1 MRVFVAGATGVA
13 GRRAVAGLVAAGHEV
28 TGIARDAQKAELVRT
43 LGATP
48 VAVSLFDA
56 DALRAAVAGHDAV
69 VNLATKIPPV
79 RNAARAGAW
88 DENTRIRTEGSTN
101 LADAAIAAGA
111 HVYVQESLAFLY
123 GDHGGEWIDAGSTP
137 ILDSPYTAPVR
148 TAEANAARVTAAG
161 GRGVVLRFG
170 FFYAADS
177 EQTRTSVH
185 MARRGTSTEF
195 GAADAY
201 APAID
206 ADDVATAIVAA
217 LDAPAGVYDIV
228 DDEPMTSRERDEAL
242 AHAVGRRRLWR
253 APAWMVPTG
262 AAELGLSR
270 RVSNRRFRD
279 ATGWAPRSSNRAI
292 GMRKVVAEMG
302 VEPALSIRTRVS
314 LWLLAFTALGLGLY
328 AEFTPRAFYDNFP
341 FGRGWV
347 ALDGRYNQHLIR
359 DFGALNLA
367 LCVFTAGALFIGLR
381 SVAKLAALAWIVYS
395 VPHFVYHLRHLTM
408 AMAGADKV
416 GMMVSLAV
424 PILLAIVILWPESRR
439 SDAAGVAELSSPREA
454 RTLHISRS

>member
-13 GRRAVAGLVAAGHEV
+13 GRRAVARLVAAGHEV
-28 TGIARDAQKAELVRT
+28 TGIARGADKSELLRT

-79 RNAARAGAW
+79 RNAASLTAW
-88 DENTRIRTEGSTN
+88 AENSRIRTEGSTN

-111 HVYVQESLAFLY
+111 QVYVQESLAFLY
-123 GDHGGEWIDAGSTP
+123 DDHGAEWIDAESAPVSET
-137 ILDSPYTAPVR
+137 PYTAPVL

-177 EQTRTSVH
+177 EQSRTSVN
-185 MARRGTSTEF
+185 MARRGISTEF
-195 GAADAY
+195 GSDENY
-201 APAID
+201 SPAID
-206 ADDVATAIVAA
+206 ADDVATAVVAA
-217 LDAPAGVYDIV
+217 LNAPAGVYDIV
-228 DDEPMTSRERDEAL
+228 DDEPMTGRDREATL
-242 AHAVGRRRLWR
+242 AHAIRRHRLRR
-253 APAWMVPTG
+253 APRWMVPQR

-270 RVSNRRFRD
+270 RVSNKRFRD
-279 ATGWAPRSSNRAI
+279 ATGWVALSPNRAV
-292 GMRKVVAEMG
+292 GMRKVVREMG
-302 VEPALSIRTRVS
+302 VERALTGRTRVS
-314 LWLLAFTALGLGLY
+314 LWVLALTALGLGLY
-328 AEFTPRAFYDNFP
+328 AEFTPRAFYDDFP

-347 ALDGRYNQHLIR
+347 AMDGRYNEHLIR

-367 LCVFTAGALFIGLR
+367 LFVFTAGALFIGLR
-381 SVAKLAALAWIVYS
+381 SVAKLAAVAWLVEG

-408 AMAGADKV
+408 VMPGVDKV
-416 GMMVSLAV
+416 GMMVGLAF
-424 PILLAIVILWPESRR
+424 PILLAIVILWPESHR
-439 SDAAGVAELSSPREA
+439 SDAEGARELSSPSEA
-454 RTLHISRS
+454 RTLHVSRT

>member
-1 MRVFVAGATGVA
+1 MRVFIAGATGVA
-13 GRRAVAGLVAAGHEV
+13 GRRTTARLVAAGHTV
-28 TGIARDAQKAELVRT
+28 TGIARSAEKADILHA

-69 VNLATKIPPV
+69 VNLATKIPPI
-79 RNAARAGAW
+79 RSAARARAW

-111 HVYVQESLAFLY
+111 QVYVQESLAFLY
-123 GDHGGEWIDAGSTP
+123 GDHGAEWIDAESTP
-137 ILDSPYTAPVR
+137 MLDTPFSAPVR
-148 TAEANAARVTAAG
+148 ALEANTARVTAAG

-177 EQTRTSVH
+177 EQTRTAVN
-185 MARRGTSTEF
+185 MARRGFSTEF
-195 GAADAY
+195 GSADAY

-206 ADDVATAIVAA
+206 ADDVASAVVAA

-228 DDEPMTSRERDEAL
+228 DNEPMTGRERAAGMAE
-242 AHAVGRRRLWR
+242 AVGRRRLMR
-253 APAWMVPTG
+253 APGWMLPKR

-270 RVSNRRFRD
+270 RVSNQRFRT
-279 ATGWAPRSSNRAI
+279 ATGWEPRSPNRGA

-302 VEPALSIRTRVS
+302 IEPALALRARVG
-314 LWLLAFTALGLGLY
+314 LWLLTLSALSLGLY
-328 AEFTPRAFYDNFP
+328 AQFFPRAFYDDFP

-347 ALDGRYNQHLIR
+347 AMDGRYNEHLIR

-367 LCVFTAGALFIGLR
+367 LFVFTAGALFIGLR
-381 SVAKLAALAWIVYS
+381 SVAKLTAVAWIVYS

-408 AMAGADKV
+408 AMSGSDKV
-416 GMMVSLAV
+416 GMLVSLAL
-424 PILLAIVILWPESRR
+424 PIILGIVILWPETRR
-439 SDAAGVAELSSPREA
+439 SDATVAGGLSSPSEA
-454 RTLHISRS
+454 RTLHVSRS